1 MSTFVIILTIF
12 FFATILV
19 VVLYNRLISLRNR
32 FLNAFSQ
39 IDVQLQRRYELIP
52 NLVETAKAYMQ
63 HENET
68 LTAVTQAR
76 NAASDSCS
84 KAARDPAD
92 ASLVGALASAE
103 KTLNGAMG
111 KFNMVMESYPDLKAD
126 AQMRDLH
133 EELTSTENR
142 VAFARQAYSDAVM
155 RYNTARE
162 QFPTVLVAQLFSF
175 KNGDLFE
182 VPDDSMKQSVIV
194 SFGQSRAA

>member
-1 MSTFVIILTIF
+1 MFLGL
-12 FFATILV
+12 AALGA

-52 NLVETAKAYMQ
+52 NLVQTATAYMA
-63 HENET
+63 HESDT

-76 NAASDSCS
+76 NSASESCR
-84 KAARDPAD
+84 KAAADPTD
-92 ASLVGALASAE
+92 SSLVAALASAE
-103 KTLNGAMG
+103 TTLNGALG
-111 KFNMVMESYPDLKAD
+111 KFNMVMENYPDLKAD

-155 RYNTARE
+155 VYNTARE
-162 QFPTVLVAQLFSF
+162 QFPTMLVAGAFAF

-182 VPDDSMKQSVIV
+182 IENENMKQAVRV
-194 SFGQSRAA
+194 SFPSSRAA

>member
-1 MSTFVIILTIF
+1 MSTSIVLLIILGLVLLAGTI
-12 FFATILV
+12 
-19 VVLYNRLISLRNR
+19 LYNRLISLRNR

-52 NLVETAKAYMQ
+52 NLVETASAYMQ

-68 LTAVTQAR
+68 LTAVTKAR
-76 NAASDSCS
+76 NAASESCS
-84 KAARDPAD
+84 KAAKDPAD
-92 ASLVGALASAE
+92 SSLVGALASAE

-111 KFNMVMESYPDLKAD
+111 KFNMVMENYPELKAD

-142 VAFARQAYSDAVM
+142 VAFSRQAYSDAVM
-155 RYNTARE
+155 QYNTARE
-162 QFPTVLVAQLFSF
+162 QFPTVLVAGMFSF

-182 VPDDSMKQSVIV
+182 VPDEEMKKAVKV
-194 SFGQSRAA
+194 SFPRSRAA